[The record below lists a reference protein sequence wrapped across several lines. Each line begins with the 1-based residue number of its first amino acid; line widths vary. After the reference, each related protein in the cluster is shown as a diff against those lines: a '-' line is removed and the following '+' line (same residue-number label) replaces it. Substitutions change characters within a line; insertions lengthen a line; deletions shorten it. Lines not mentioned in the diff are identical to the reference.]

1 MHADENRIQQDSD
14 GADAAAHPAD
24 AGSMAIDVAGLTKRY
39 GAHTVVDDLSVSVA
53 TCALAGFIGPNG
65 AGKSTTMRMLLG
77 LTRPDGGAGTVLGEP
92 FDEPSRFL
100 PRVGA
105 FVDGPAFYKEL
116 SGRKNL
122 TALAALGGI
131 PHSRVAPIL
140 ERVGL
145 GARADSAV
153 REYSMGM
160 RQRLGIGAAL
170 LPEPELLILDE
181 PINGLDPVGVIEMRE
196 LLESLRDEGRTVLVS
211 SHNLAELEQVCDRV
225 IVITGGRGVYAGETR
240 ELLEATRSDYVLVRA
255 EDATD
260 HPVLVEICRSRGV
273 AVETTG
279 DDRLRVHAP
288 NGFAA
293 TLNEEAMR
301 TGVRLVEMHREAVSL
316 EESYLALTE
325 TEGS

>member
-1 MHADENRIQQDSD
+1 MERDER
-14 GADAAAHPAD
+14 G
-24 AGSMAIDVAGLTKRY
+24 MAIDVAGLTKSY
-39 GAHTVVDDLSVSVA
+39 GEHTVVDDLSLTVPHG
-53 TCALAGFIGPNG
+53 ALVGFIGPNG

-77 LTRPDGGAGTVLGEP
+77 LTRPDAGAGTVLGEA
-92 FDEPSRFL
+92 FGEPARFL

-116 SGRKNL
+116 SGRRNL
-122 TALAALGGI
+122 AALAELGGI
-131 PHSRVAPIL
+131 PTSRVDPIL

-145 GARADSAV
+145 AARANSAV

-160 RQRLGIGAAL
+160 RQRLGIAAAL

-196 LLESLRDEGRTVLVS
+196 LFASLRDEGRTVLVS

-255 EDATD
+255 ENPAD
-260 HPVLVEICRSRGV
+260 HPVLVEICRARGV
-273 AVETTG
+273 AVEPAG
-279 DDRLRVHAP
+279 DERLRVHAP

-293 TLNEEAMR
+293 TLNEEAIR

-325 TEGS
+325 TEVP

>member
-1 MHADENRIQQDSD
+1 
-14 GADAAAHPAD
+14 
-24 AGSMAIDVAGLTKRY
+24 MAIEVTGLTKRY
-39 GAHTVVDDLSVSVA
+39 GQHTVVDDLTVRVPIGSL
-53 TCALAGFIGPNG
+53 TGFIGPNG

-77 LTRPDGGAGTVLGEP
+77 LTRPDSGSGAVLGEP
-92 FDEPSRFL
+92 FDQQARFL
-100 PRVGA
+100 ARVGA

-122 TALAALGGI
+122 AALAALGGI
-131 PHSRVAPIL
+131 PESRVTPIL

-145 GARADSAV
+145 APRADSAV

-181 PINGLDPVGVIEMRE
+181 PINGLDPIGVIEMRE
-196 LLESLRDEGRTVLVS
+196 LLESLRNEGRTVLVS
-211 SHNLAELEQVCDRV
+211 SHNLAEFEQVCDHI

-240 ELLEATRSDYVLVRA
+240 ELLAASRSDYVLVRA
-255 EDATD
+255 ENMAD
-260 HPVLVEICRSRGV
+260 HPVILEICRRHGV
-273 AVETTG
+273 GVDDADG
-279 DDRLRVHAP
+279 DQLRVHAP

-301 TGVRLVEMHREAVSL
+301 TGVRLVELHRETVSL

-325 TEGS
+325 KEAA